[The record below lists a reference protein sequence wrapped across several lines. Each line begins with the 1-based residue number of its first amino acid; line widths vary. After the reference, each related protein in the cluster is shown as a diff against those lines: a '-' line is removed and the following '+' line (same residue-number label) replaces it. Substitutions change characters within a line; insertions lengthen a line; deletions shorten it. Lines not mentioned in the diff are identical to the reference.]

1 MIELL
6 KNEDELNGNKA
17 WYLNLRLY
25 ENKDGKN
32 NSLTTEKDEVKVRCD
47 FFNKN
52 SFFPTNRNKE
62 IEIIRR
68 PQTNN
73 LDVLNNIY

>member
-32 NSLTTEKDEVKVRCD
+32 NSLTT
-47 FFNKN
+47 
-52 SFFPTNRNKE
+52 
-62 IEIIRR
+62 
-68 PQTNN
+68 
-73 LDVLNNIY
+73 